1 MNYFRRAVWIGL
13 LWLCLAS
20 LSAQYQVSGGK
31 GTPLLAA
38 DNSANDVQV
47 YLVNG
52 TEGLT
57 IRYTSSVGGTHQ
69 WYRYTQSKLDAVA
82 IECQQEGNSSTVTG
96 VTEGYGYFVEIPDG
110 GLPKYV
116 WITDYS
122 RYAFRVD
129 QLSVLANGDP
139 CSGVQFEGKGSIPT
153 IYYYLPNNGFRT
165 ALQREFDI
173 SYETLGEWSDELHAF
188 PSETQTVTKKIVA
201 TDLEGTQFRFSL
213 SEPPYVDTEFTLS
226 GDQFARHFGLEQ
238 RFTTDSYTAVAVQ
251 LHVDTVLTMTEAP
264 NMNTSREGYNAP
276 ATILFTATANEP
288 VASRYVWRI
297 YKIRDL
303 AIEMEEPNEG
313 ADSETST
320 ETKSLRSGEEEEG
333 EEESTE
339 GETEGTLLVNFSGN
353 EVEYTFREQGVY
365 QAVAEVSDQSGT
377 CAATEALE
385 ITISTSY
392 LDIPNV
398 FSPGMTPGINDEF
411 RVAYKSLVS
420 FKAWIYNRWGK
431 EMFHWTDPAQG
442 WDGRKGGKLV
452 PPGVYYYVIEAV
464 GSDGRRYKRAGDV
477 NILRS
482 KQEQTETIEETTE

>member
-1 MNYFRRAVWIGL
+1 MF
-13 LWLCLAS
+13 LWSVVS
-20 LSAQYQVSGGK
+20 LSAQYQVTGGK

-57 IRYTSSVGGTHQ
+57 ISYTATVEGTHQ
-69 WYRYTQSKLDAVA
+69 WYRYTQSKQDAEA
-82 IECQQEGNSSTVTG
+82 IACQQEGTTSRVTH
-96 VTEGYGYFVEIPDG
+96 VQENYGYFVEIANA

-129 QLSVLANGDP
+129 QLSVLDSGDP
-139 CSGVQFEGKGSIPT
+139 CSGVQLEGKGFIPT

-165 ALQREFDI
+165 ALQREFEI
-173 SYETLGEWSDELHAF
+173 SYETLGDWSDEMHAF
-188 PSETQTVTKKIVA
+188 PAETKQVTKKIVA

-213 SEPPYVDTEFTLS
+213 SEPPYVDTEFTLR
-226 GDQFARHFGLEQ
+226 GDQFASHFGLEQ
-238 RFTTDSYTAVAVQ
+238 TCSTAMYGAVAIQ

-264 NMNTSREGYNAP
+264 NMNTSREGFNAP
-276 ATILFTATANEP
+276 ATLLFTATANDP

-303 AIEMEEPNEG
+303 AIEPDPSEESNGNEEG
-313 ADSETST
+313 DSVETR
-320 ETKSLRSGEEEEG
+320 SLRAGESEEEETTDEG
-333 EEESTE
+333 ATDEE
-339 GETEGTLLVNFSGN
+339 EGTLLVNFSGN
-353 EVEYTFREQGVY
+353 EVEYTFQEQGVY
-365 QAVAEVSDQSGT
+365 RAVAEVSDQTGT
-377 CAATEALE
+377 CEATESIEL
-385 ITISTSY
+385 TIATSY

-420 FKAWIYNRWGK
+420 FKGWIYNRWGK
-431 EMFHWTDPAQG
+431 ELFHWTDPAQG

-452 PPGVYYYVIEAV
+452 APGVYYYVIEAV

-482 KQEQTETIEETTE
+482 KQEQTETIETEE